1 MTRRGPGM
9 ELGLVKMILVAGT
22 LAVSVLGTGLV
33 ARKEAIGQS
42 QDTTSVTVIT
52 LPAGDRQERI
62 ELPPVPKA
70 ISPVLRPVV
79 RSRSSR

>member
-22 LAVSVLGTGLV
+22 LAISVLGTELV
-33 ARKEAIGQS
+33 AQQEAAGRS
-42 QDTTSVTVIT
+42 QETPRVTVIT
-52 LPAGDRQERI
+52 IPVDNREERI

-70 ISPVLRPVV
+70 ISPVLRPVA

>member
-1 MTRRGPGM
+1 MTRPGPGM

-33 ARKEAIGQS
+33 ARKEAAGRP
-42 QDTTSVTVIT
+42 QDTTRVTVIT
-52 LPAGDRQERI
+52 IPAGDGEERI

-70 ISPVLRPVV
+70 ISPALRPVA

>member
-1 MTRRGPGM
+1 M

-33 ARKEAIGQS
+33 ARKEATGQS

-52 LPAGDRQERI
+52 LPAGNRQERI

-70 ISPVLRPVV
+70 ISPVLRPVA

>member
-1 MTRRGPGM
+1 M
-9 ELGLVKMILVAGT
+9 ELGLAKMILVAGT

-33 ARKEAIGQS
+33 ARQEATGQS
-42 QDTTSVTVIT
+42 QDTTSAMVIT

-70 ISPVLRPVV
+70 ISPVLRPVA

>member
-1 MTRRGPGM
+1 M

-33 ARKEAIGQS
+33 ARKEATGQS
-42 QDTTSVTVIT
+42 QDTTSTTVIT
-52 LPAGDRQERI
+52 LPAGARQERI

-70 ISPVLRPVV
+70 ISPVLRPVA

>member
-1 MTRRGPGM
+1 
-9 ELGLVKMILVAGT
+9 MILVAGT
-22 LAVSVLGTGLV
+22 LAVSALGTGLV
-33 ARKEAIGQS
+33 ARQEATGQS
-42 QDTTSVTVIT
+42 QDTTSVTVIM

-70 ISPVLRPVV
+70 ISPVLRPVA